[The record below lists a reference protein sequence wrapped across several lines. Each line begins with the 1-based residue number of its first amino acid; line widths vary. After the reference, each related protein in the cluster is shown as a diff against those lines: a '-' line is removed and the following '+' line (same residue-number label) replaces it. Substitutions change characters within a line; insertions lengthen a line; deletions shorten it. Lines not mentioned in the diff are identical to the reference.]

1 MKQTFPL
8 GRVAGIRIGAHWS
21 ALIMVLLFGWVLG
34 GQVLPS
40 MVAHASAPARWTAAI
55 VGALAF
61 AAALL
66 AHELAHALT
75 ARHYGVPVRSITLWA
90 LGGVSELGDEPPSAR
105 SDFWIALAGPAAS
118 FGAAAL
124 FGGLAAAVHAVAGPR
139 VAVAE
144 LVWLAAMNVLLGLFN
159 LLPGAPLDGGRV
171 LRAVL
176 WSRCGNRARAA
187 RSAAEASRILGM
199 VLAGA
204 GVAELMLW
212 RDAGGL
218 WLILI
223 GVFVANAASAEGAAE
238 QASDALAGYR
248 VRDVMQ
254 PDPEIG
260 ATWMA
265 LDEFF
270 QHVAL
275 RSDQEVFPVVD
286 AELSLA
292 GVVGV
297 GGLGRIP
304 RDRWPRTT
312 LGQTM
317 ARVPPTYV
325 AAPDD
330 PAGPLLRHPPLAA
343 DLLAVVIE
351 DRRIVGIVARAR
363 LARIVERE
371 RLRAPA
377 PAREGSALADWNTR
391 RSADRDSRREYGRKA
406 LFSGFVPHDAGDA
419 HAGCRVER
427 SER

>member
-34 GQVLPS
+34 DQVLPS
-40 MVAHASAPARWTAAI
+40 MVAHVPATARWTAAI
-55 VGALAF
+55 LGALAL

-118 FGAAAL
+118 FGAAVL
-124 FGGLAAAVHAVAGPR
+124 FGGLAAAVHAAAWP
-139 VAVAE
+139 AVAAAE
-144 LVWLAAMNVLLGLFN
+144 LAWLAAMNVMLGLFN

-171 LRAVL
+171 LRAAL
-176 WSRCGNRARAA
+176 WSRCGDRARAA
-187 RSAAEASRILGM
+187 RSAAEAGRILGM

-204 GVAELMLW
+204 GVAEIMLW

-218 WLILI
+218 WLVLI

-238 QASDALAGYR
+238 RASTALAGHR
-248 VRDVMQ
+248 VRDVMK
-254 PDPEIG
+254 PDPDIG
-260 ATWMA
+260 ATWMTVG
-265 LDEFF
+265 EFF

-275 RSDQEVFPVVD
+275 RSDQDVFPVVD
-286 AELSLA
+286 AEMSLA

-312 LGQTM
+312 LGRTM
-317 ARVPPTYV
+317 ARVPPAYV

-330 PAGPLLRHPPLAA
+330 PAAPLLRHPPLAA

-351 DRRIVGIVARAR
+351 DRRIVGIVTRAR

-377 PAREGSALADWNTR
+377 PAREGSALAADWNR
-391 RSADRDSRREYGRKA
+391 RSAARFPRNEYGRKT
-406 LFSGFVPHDAGDA
+406 LFPHSVAHDAEDA
-419 HAGCRVER
+419 HAAYRVER
-427 SER
+427 SDR